1 MTEPEKNEIIADTQ
15 TAACGCVTN
24 EYSDGR
30 KTMAPCVVHGLM
42 RVAQCFKEIADHA
55 TEQATSAYGAADAMA
70 AVAKRLHETQNAS
83 AMAAALNKVIT

>member
-1 MTEPEKNEIIADTQ
+1 
-15 TAACGCVTN
+15 
-24 EYSDGR
+24 
-30 KTMAPCVVHGLM
+30 M